1 MWTELF
7 LHNSEQ
13 LCVELNSLIEHLQEY
28 SKAIAEKD
36 AETLH
41 RLLREG
47 RELKEATDPEPEA

>member
-28 SKAIAEKD
+28 SKSIAEKD